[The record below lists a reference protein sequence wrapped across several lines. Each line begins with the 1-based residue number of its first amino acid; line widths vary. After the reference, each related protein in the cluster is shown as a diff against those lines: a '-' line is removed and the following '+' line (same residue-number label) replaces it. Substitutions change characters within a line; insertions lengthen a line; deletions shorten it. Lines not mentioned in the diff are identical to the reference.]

1 MKETLH
7 ISRYAHKCIWGGFE
21 LVLAR
26 RRSVSAKAKKTSRIL
41 KFFRFDKH
49 EKYLRF
55 SIRGHC

>member
-26 RRSVSAKAKKTSRIL
+26 RGSVSTKAKKTSRIL
-41 KFFRFDKH
+41 KFFRFKH
-49 EKYLRF
+49 EKYLSF
-55 SIRGHC
+55 GIRGHS